1 MSQLD
6 VRKGEVLRSV
16 EKRITQ
22 SQIQKYAEAS
32 GDFNPVHVDPMFAAS
47 SRFGGTIAHG
57 MMIAAAISEAMTAAF
72 GAHWMETG
80 KLKIRFRAPV
90 SPGDTI
96 NTFGKINRVIVGES
110 TTEVRCSVGVK
121 RQTGESVIAGE
132 AMVNL
137 SHQKR

>member
-6 VRKGEVLRSV
+6 LRKGQVLRSV

-32 GDFNPVHVDPMFAAS
+32 GDFNPVHVDPVLAAS

-57 MMIAAAISEAMTAAF
+57 MMIAAAISEAMTTGF
-72 GAHWMETG
+72 GTHWMEAG

-96 NTFGKINRVIVGES
+96 NTFGKINSVIVGES

-121 RQTGESVIAGE
+121 KQTGESVITGE
-132 AMVNL
+132 ATVTVT
-137 SHQKR
+137 Q